1 MIDSMRSRG
10 EKSRVQQ
17 RHQQQLQ
24 QQAANVAQ
32 SIRKSSSSKKKK
44 ALLPPPP
51 RQATSVHHHGYPTAP
66 PTPTP
71 PTLPAAAPMT
81 GSAGTTTPSS
91 SPRFPRLP
99 STRPILI
106 IAGRPLLPPPVPL
119 VVVGLMMMTTGEATK
134 IETRSR
140 HRVRLPRRTALK
152 KENRTSKV
160 ASTEWGS
167 ISPRSHLTAR
177 TTTPRVMMILTR
189 RGPGTASLITPEPG
203 QWQVLSFVPSNR
215 RRKERRCKS
224 KIEINNNSSSAGTVH
239 LQRCS
244 GWNSPICWLLL
255 LDRRPDHHHHVIPTA
270 GTCTEDLHQ
279 LDRRTGNTVS
289 TTLPPRLPIH
299 HEIVIGIR

>member
-106 IAGRPLLPPPVPL
+106 IAGRPLLPPPRR
-119 VVVGLMMMTTGEATK
+119 A
-134 IETRSR
+134 
-140 HRVRLPRRTALK
+140 RLPRRTTLK
-152 KENRTSKV
+152 KKDRTSATV

-177 TTTPRVMMILTR
+177 TTTTRVMMIVTR
-189 RGPGTASLITPEPG
+189 RGPGTASPITPGLG

-215 RRKERRCKS
+215 RRKKRRCKS